1 MRACSRWG
9 RGFLRAKASLG
20 PLEPELDNTSVGN
33 AADRRQCL
41 SIQCARWRSRTQC
54 RCGFFFARSRAMRV
68 ILNGEEQE
76 IRDDITVAELL
87 QDLQIVLQHGAVAVN
102 RRVVRK
108 KDHEAT
114 YLQAG
119 DRIEIVRPAGGG

>member
-1 MRACSRWG
+1 
-9 RGFLRAKASLG
+9 
-20 PLEPELDNTSVGN
+20 
-33 AADRRQCL
+33 
-41 SIQCARWRSRTQC
+41 
-54 RCGFFFARSRAMRV
+54 MRV

-87 QDLQIVLQHGAVAVN
+87 HDLQIILQYGAVAVN

-119 DRIEIVRPAGGG
+119 DHIEIVRPVGGG

>member
-1 MRACSRWG
+1 MW
-9 RGFLRAKASLG
+9 
-20 PLEPELDNTSVGN
+20 
-33 AADRRQCL
+33 
-41 SIQCARWRSRTQC
+41 
-54 RCGFFFARSRAMRV
+54 V

-87 QDLQIVLQHGAVAVN
+87 HDLQIILQYGAVAVN

-119 DRIEIVRPAGGG
+119 DRIEIVRPVGGG